1 MDDSDFRGRVET
13 LERGLQNALRET
25 AELRAAHNEA
35 IELALA
41 SAVPNRIFRLALDAK
56 SQGWMLTY
64 SRSTRPAKHGTINF
78 EHPHDPTHNCSIELP
93 VSQDEDAQRPR
104 EAEVRMRIGLLGA
117 A

>member
-1 MDDSDFRGRVET
+1 LDLRGRVEA

-25 AELRAAHNEA
+25 AGLRAAHDEA

-56 SQGWMLTY
+56 SKGWILTY
-64 SRSTRPAKHGTINF
+64 SRSTRPAEHGTINF
-78 EHPHDPTHNCSIELP
+78 EHPHDPTHNCSVELP
-93 VSQDEDAQRPR
+93 VSQDEDVQRR
-104 EAEVRMRIGLLGA
+104 LEAKVRMRIGLLRA